1 VNKAK
6 TLETEKCKRLSAKIE
21 KLTTEYMN
29 EIKKFKMQVEKLT
42 KTANVNEKLESED
55 IKRKLEIEA
64 ERIYQF
70 RLEKLN
76 NEKSLETEKCIHLST
91 EIDKLKTDHMEE
103 IKKLKIEIEKLT
115 NVVNGNEN
123 EDIKR
128 KLEIAAEKIGTLSL
142 ENDVLKA
149 DNIKTEKLLK
159 AEILNL
165 NKGIS
170 RKTNEIDRL
179 KKESETLTKENSQL
193 QENLTGVTKMVSES
207 KEEFK
212 NLGIKV
218 DELKRDAD
226 LERAQYKNALDKF
239 EKEEPKLRKLLK
251 EGNKKVKYFCFIF
264 LSTRKN

>member
-1 VNKAK
+1 MDVEN
-6 TLETEKCKRLSAKIE
+6 LS
-21 KLTTEYMN
+21 
-29 EIKKFKMQVEKLT
+29 
-42 KTANVNEKLESED
+42 KTANRNEKLESED
-55 IKRKLEIEA
+55 IKRKLEMEA
-64 ERIYQF
+64 ERIYQI
-70 RLEKLN
+70 RLEKVN

-91 EIDKLKTDHMEE
+91 EIDKLKTDHTEE
-103 IKKLKIEIEKLT
+103 IEKLKIEIEKLT

-123 EDIKR
+123 EEIKR
-128 KLEIAAEKIGTLSL
+128 KLEIAAERIGNLSL

-159 AEILNL
+159 TEILNL

-193 QENLTGVTKMVSES
+193 QENLIGITKMVSES

-212 NLGIKV
+212 NLRIKV

-226 LERAQYKNALDKF
+226 LQRVESENARNKF
-239 EKEEPKLRKLLK
+239 QKDEHELRKQLK
-251 EGNKKVKYFCFIF
+251 EGNKEGQIVFSFIF
-264 LSTRKN
+264 LSSRTNS